1 MARSSA
7 ANSVRPFEPREI
19 PLRAIE
25 SRIDVGAES
34 FGRNRDAYEALVAT
48 LRERQEWA
56 ISGGPGREQSIA
68 RHLERGKI
76 MVRDRIDMVLDADC
90 PFLEFSTLSGYGQY
104 DDAAPGA
111 GLVTGVGLVHD
122 VPYVFIA
129 NDATVKGGSLL
140 PVSIKKHVRAQEIAA
155 ENGLGVI
162 YLVDSGGA
170 FLPLQDEI
178 FPDKDHFGGS
188 FYRQARLSAMGL
200 PQLAVVLGGCTAG
213 GAYVPALCDEV
224 IMVDGIGRIFLGGPP
239 IVKAALGEIIEPDD
253 LGGAVLHTRTSGVS
267 DYLAESETEAYGRLR
282 EICETTNQRPITGR
296 NDGWIDWV
304 EPEAPRYD
312 PAEIFGIVSKDNRI
326 PFDAIEIIARLVD
339 GSRFSEFKPE
349 WGESIVCGFARI
361 WGHLVGVIANNG
373 IIFNESALK
382 ATHFIELCEQRR
394 VPLVFLQNTS
404 GYMVGRDSE
413 AAGIAKNGAKM
424 VTAVA
429 NATVPRYTVLIGGSY
444 GAGNY
449 GMCGR
454 GFNPR
459 FLFAWPNSRIAT
471 MSAETAQTVLIDI
484 RLAGMKGDE
493 TSAEQVEELRAEV
506 AGQYEEQSDPY
517 YATARLWDDGLIDP
531 VDTRDSLGLCLA
543 LAARQDEPAR
553 GHGLVYRM

>member
-1 MARSSA
+1 M
-7 ANSVRPFEPREI
+7 
-19 PLRAIE
+19 RAIE
-25 SRIDVGAES
+25 TRIDTGSTQYAT
-34 FGRNRDAYEALVAT
+34 NREAYQQLVTT
-48 LRERQEWA
+48 LRDRQGWA
-56 ISGGPGREQSIA
+56 IEGGPGRERSIE
-68 RHLERGKI
+68 RHLDRGKV
-76 MVRDRIDMVLDADC
+76 MVRDRIDMVIDEGT

-104 DDAAPGA
+104 DNSAPGA
-111 GLVTGVGLVHD
+111 GIVTGVGVVQG

-140 PVSIKKHVRAQEIAA
+140 PVSIKKHVRAQQIAE

-170 FLPLQDEI
+170 FLPLQDDI

-200 PQLAVVLGGCTAG
+200 PQLSVVLGGCTAG
-213 GAYVPALCDEV
+213 GAYVPALSDEV
-224 IMVDGIGRIFLGGPP
+224 IMVEGIGRIFLGGPP

-253 LGGAVLHTRTSGVS
+253 LGGAELHTRVSGVS
-267 DYLAESETEAYGRLR
+267 DYLADSEPEAYGKLR
-282 EICETTNQRPITGR
+282 EICETTGQRH
-296 NDGWIDWV
+296 IDDRQAWCDWA
-304 EPEAPRYD
+304 EPEPPLYD
-312 PAEIFGIVSKDNRI
+312 PAELYGIISADDRI
-326 PFDAIEIIARLVD
+326 PFDATEVIARIVD
-339 GSRFSEFKPE
+339 GSRFSPFKPE

-361 WGHLVGVIANNG
+361 WGHLVGIIANNG
-373 IIFNESALK
+373 IIFSESALK

-394 VPLVFLQNTS
+394 VPLLFLQNTS

-413 AAGIAKNGAKM
+413 AGGIAKNGAKM
-424 VTAVA
+424 VAAVA

-459 FLFAWPNSRIAT
+459 LLFAWPNSRIAT
-471 MSAETAQTVLIDI
+471 MSAETAQTVLVDI

-493 TSAEQVEELRAEV
+493 TTPEHVQELRDEV
-506 AGQYEEQSDPY
+506 ALQYETQSDPY
-517 YATARLWDDGLIDP
+517 YATSRLWDDGLIDP
-531 VDTRDSLGLCLA
+531 VDTRDALGLCLA
-543 LAARQDEPAR
+543 LAARQDEPAP
-553 GHGLVYRM
+553 GPGVVYRM